1 MPRKAI
7 DIPFKIEHLSILDEK
22 NNLDKELEPKLS
34 NAELKN
40 MYRFM
45 LKARRSDER
54 MLNLQRQGRIG
65 TFPQSSGHE
74 AISLG
79 SAFTITAEDWVVP
92 AYRELAGMLYR
103 GWPLETILLYWAG
116 FEEGAKAPDNVND
129 LPMCVPVASQLLHAA
144 GIGMAMNIKNE
155 KKVVL
160 TYFGD
165 GSSSEGDCHE
175 ALNFA
180 AVFSAPVVFICLNNQ
195 FAISVPYARQCK
207 AETIAQKS
215 IAYGMPG
222 IRVDGNDVL
231 AVYAATKEAVERAR
245 RGEGPTLIE
254 CLTYRIT
261 PHTTADDPKRYRSE
275 EETQV
280 WREREPLAR
289 FANYLETKGAL
300 SAAERALMEEEV
312 DGEIKAA
319 VKLTEEMAKSEE
331 LLNPLN
337 MFNYMYETM
346 PQNLIEQ
353 RDELE
358 AYLQKHKKL
367 KMEAAEK
374 KAPSPAQI

>member
-1 MPRKAI
+1 M
-7 DIPFKIEHLSILDEK
+7 
-22 NNLDKELEPKLS
+22 
-34 NAELKN
+34 
-40 MYRFM
+40 
-45 LKARRSDER
+45 
-54 MLNLQRQGRIG
+54 QRQGRIG

-79 SAFTITAEDWVVP
+79 STFTIQSDDWVVP
-92 AYRELAGMLYR
+92 AYRELSGMLYR

-129 LPMCVPVASQLLHAA
+129 MPMCVPVASQLLHAA
-144 GIGMAMNIKNE
+144 GIGMAMNIKEE

-165 GSSSEGDCHE
+165 GSSSEGDAHE

-195 FAISVPYARQCK
+195 YAISVPFARQCK
-207 AETIAQKS
+207 AETIAQKA
-215 IAYGMPG
+215 IGYGMPG

-231 AVYAATKEAVERAR
+231 AVYVATKEAVERAR

-254 CLTYRIT
+254 ALTYRFT

-275 EETQV
+275 EDTKV

-289 FANYLETKGAL
+289 FALYLEGKGAL
-300 SAAERALMEEEV
+300 SASERALMEEEV
-312 DGEIKAA
+312 DAEIKTA
-319 VKLTEEMAKSEE
+319 VKRMEELAKSEE
-331 LLNPLN
+331 LMDPLR
-337 MFNYMYETM
+337 MFDYMYQEM
-346 PQNLIEQ
+346 PSNLIEQ

-358 AYLQKHKKL
+358 KHLQKHQKQK
-367 KMEAAEK
+367 APGGEK
-374 KAPSPAQI
+374 KSPSPAQI